1 VNLASIIDKHPA
13 ERVALISRGKE
24 TTYGALREQVGR
36 FRGGLIGL
44 GLQPGDRIALLCAN
58 NWYFVVSY
66 LASLSAGLVAVPLN
80 PLSPPRELQR
90 ELAAVDARALVV
102 GPSARASVVQLD
114 VTRLPT
120 LEHIIDCGTPAAGNH
135 LRLDD
140 VMSANTVPLVSRD
153 PNDLAVLMFTSGT
166 AGAPKAAMLSHG
178 NLLANLQQS
187 GPGGS
192 RADDVVLGI
201 LPLFHIFGL
210 GVALGSTLYAG
221 GRIVLLERFDPASA
235 VASVSRWGVT
245 VIAGPPN
252 MWASFAGLPDVTAE
266 QFRTVRLAVSGAAGL
281 PPSTRALVRERLGLE
296 LAEGY
301 GLTET
306 APTVTSSTG
315 SPIRAGSIGRAAPGV
330 ELRLVDERGDDVE
343 PGDPGEIWVRGPNVF
358 LGYWNDEAATSAALT
373 PDGWLRTGDVAAV
386 DDDGYFYL
394 VDRIKDLI
402 IVSGFNVYPA
412 EVEAALLEHPS
423 VAGAAVV
430 GVAHPH
436 TGEAVK
442 AFVVPVAEHS
452 VEEDDIIN
460 FCGQRLARYKC
471 PSKIEFVDALPEGV
485 AGKLVRRE
493 LRDR

>member
-1 VNLASIIDKHPA
+1 
-13 ERVALISRGKE
+13 
-24 TTYGALREQVGR
+24 
-36 FRGGLIGL
+36 
-44 GLQPGDRIALLCAN
+44 
-58 NWYFVVSY
+58 
-66 LASLSAGLVAVPLN
+66 
-80 PLSPPRELQR
+80 
-90 ELAAVDARALVV
+90 
-102 GPSARASVVQLD
+102 
-114 VTRLPT
+114 
-120 LEHIIDCGTPAAGNH
+120 
-135 LRLDD
+135 
-140 VMSANTVPLVSRD
+140 
-153 PNDLAVLMFTSGT
+153 
-166 AGAPKAAMLSHG
+166 
-178 NLLANLQQS
+178 
-187 GPGGS
+187 
-192 RADDVVLGI
+192 
-201 LPLFHIFGL
+201 
-210 GVALGSTLYAG
+210 
-221 GRIVLLERFDPASA
+221 
-235 VASVSRWGVT
+235 
-245 VIAGPPN
+245 
-252 MWASFAGLPDVTAE
+252 
-266 QFRTVRLAVSGAAGL
+266 
-281 PPSTRALVRERLGLE
+281 LGLE

-330 ELRLVDERGDDVE
+330 QLRLVDERGDDVE

-386 DDDGYFYL
+386 DGDGYFYL